1 MRMRTITIAK
11 GAVSG
16 MRRLAVA
23 SMVCLSLASSQAC
36 APAPKVDVI
45 AADGALCDITKRLAS
60 NELNVACLLAP
71 SDDPHQLQLTPTQTQ
86 QLNDAQLVLIN
97 GYGLTPALEALP
109 KGLKVA
115 EIAVPESPK
124 LEPPQAA
131 SSHNDHPHAE
141 HEGTAHRHG
150 DRDPHVWHD
159 PLQAE
164 AMLKLVSQQ
173 LEQLKPEAGPQIQQ
187 RAAAMSR
194 NLQALDRWNR
204 EQFDTISGP
213 RVLASS
219 HRAFASLARAY
230 QLQELPVVDAS
241 SSSEALRPQ
250 ALASVVNALKQ
261 RGVRSLFAEQ
271 APPSRALQRISS
283 LSGVPLAPKPLQ
295 ADSGG
300 NNLINTLTG
309 NTCLIVDGLGGR
321 CNEASRAALV
331 RAWSSIR

>member
-1 MRMRTITIAK
+1 
-11 GAVSG
+11 
-16 MRRLAVA
+16 MRRFAAASTAALA
-23 SMVCLSLASSQAC
+23 LGTIQAC
-36 APAPKVDVI
+36 SQSQTVDVI
-45 AADGALCDITKRLAS
+45 AADGALCDITRRLSGAD
-60 NELNVACLLAP
+60 LNVVCLLSAQ
-71 SDDPHQLQLTPTQTQ
+71 DDPHQLQLTPVQTR
-86 QLNDAQLVLIN
+86 QLNQARLVLIN
-97 GYGLTPALEALP
+97 GYGLTPALEELD

-115 EIAVPESPK
+115 ELAVPESPNLK
-124 LEPPQAA
+124 DQSHHGHAA
-131 SSHNDHPHAE
+131 AAETGHHHA
-141 HEGTAHRHG
+141 

-159 PLQAE
+159 PSQAE

-173 LEQLKPEAGPQIQQ
+173 LQQLKPEAGPQIQQ

-300 NNLINTLTG
+300 NNLINTLTS